1 VQLPSVIEVQQKKL
15 KEARLQLE
23 RDRYG
28 PDLMARCGCVFL
40 PWQRKEFGGK
50 YLRGVGLIIQC
61 DQSNR
66 LMEFSLAHWETHTYL
81 AREDAENRLEEIVR
95 LLAAQR
101 GYPWPTP

>member
-1 VQLPSVIEVQQKKL
+1 MQLPSVIEMQKRKL
-15 KEARLQLE
+15 REVRLQLE

-40 PWQRKEFGGK
+40 PWQRKEFGN

-66 LMEFSLAHWETHTYL
+66 LMELSIAHWETHTFM
-81 AREDAENRLEEIVR
+81 AREDAENRLEEIIQ
-95 LLAAQR
+95 LLAAQK
-101 GYPWPTP
+101 GMKWPTPS